1 MHDANGNLLK
11 DGDEVLLR
19 GRIVSSTGGTGFC
32 NVTVEATHKPEGE
45 DVGSAPVVTGNSRFF
60 ELAEK
65 PDSVHT
71 DEQLAEAARTVEE
84 RRDNVRTDEEL
95 GRKKKEEAAE

>member
-1 MHDANGNLLK
+1 MHDKSGNPLK

-19 GRIVSSTGGTGFC
+19 CRIVSSTGGTEAC
-32 NVTVEATHKPEGE
+32 NIFVEAVHRPEGE
-45 DVGSAPVVTGNSRFF
+45 SYIPTLSANSRFF

-71 DEQLAEAARTVEE
+71 DEQLAEAAKTVNEKK
-84 RRDNVRTDEEL
+84 DNMRTDDEA
-95 GRKKKEEAAE
+95 GRSRKQKEETEK